1 MTAGQIALL
10 LGLFA
15 VPAALL
21 YAGHHLRRKAR
32 WVHFVFWGSLAG
44 HTTLAVIALWYSMVP
59 AAEWGPGDTVRGFAG
74 FYGMLAGGIVGALV
88 AWILFFRDRAR
99 D

>member
-1 MTAGQIALL
+1 MSAGQVALL

-21 YAGHHLRRKAR
+21 YAGHHLRRKSR
-32 WVHFVFWGSLAG
+32 WVRFVFWGALAG
-44 HTTLAVIALWYSMVP
+44 HTTLAVVALWYSMVP
-59 AAEWGPGDTVRGFAG
+59 AAEWGPGDTIRGFAG
-74 FYGMLAGGIVGALV
+74 FYGMLAGGIAGALA
-88 AWILFFRDRAR
+88 AWLLSFRDRAR